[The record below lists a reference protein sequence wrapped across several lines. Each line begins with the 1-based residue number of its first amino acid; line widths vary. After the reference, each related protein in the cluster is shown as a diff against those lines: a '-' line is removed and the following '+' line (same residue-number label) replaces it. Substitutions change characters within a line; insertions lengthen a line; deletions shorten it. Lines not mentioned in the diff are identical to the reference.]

1 MRLLRARS
9 ETAARREADGA
20 MSYATL
26 IRQIEAGEV
35 LAYVE
40 ARALGAALLD
50 GGVPELETAAFMVA
64 FNQHDP
70 GLDAWLGLHAAL
82 AERLPDFVAPAG
94 PFRTVVLPAYHGV
107 REHPHLTPLL
117 ALLLNSFGVP
127 VLIHGVLEGGGGTAA
142 AYVLR
147 ELGIMPCGT
156 TAQVNAGLS
165 EEGLAFA
172 PVALLSPGL
181 AALLALRARLG
192 IDGWVTRLAVL
203 ADVLGER
210 SVRVTPVPSAA
221 EMASAQVV
229 LESLGGH
236 ALLLQ
241 GCEGE
246 AFADPLQRPD
256 MVLLQDGQGQRV
268 YEAQPTSSASVNLP
282 APDARAT
289 GAWIDK
295 VMRDHLPLPLPIRNQ
310 LAVCLHAAGYTEDL
324 NQARA
329 ITAISGF
336 GRVAAA

>member
-1 MRLLRARS
+1 
-9 ETAARREADGA
+9 

-26 IRQIEAGEV
+26 IRQIEAGEG
-35 LAYVE
+35 LGFVE

-50 GGVPELETAAFMVA
+50 GGVPELETAAFLVA

-70 GLDAWLGLHAAL
+70 GVDAWLGLHAAL
-82 AERLPDFVAPAG
+82 AERLPDFAAPEG

-107 REHPHLTPLL
+107 RTHPHLTPLL
-117 ALLLNSFGVP
+117 ALLLKSFGIP

-147 ELGIMPCGT
+147 ELGIMPCAHV
-156 TAQVNAGLS
+156 AQVNTALQ
-165 EEGLAFA
+165 EEGIAFA

-192 IDGWVTRLAVL
+192 IDGWGTRLVAL
-203 ADVLGER
+203 ADVLGDR
-210 SVRVTPVPSAA
+210 SLRVTPVASTG
-221 EMASAQVV
+221 EMARMRAV
-229 LESLGGH
+229 LEALGGH

-256 MVLLQDGQGQRV
+256 MVLVQDGQAQRV
-268 YEAQPTSSASVNLP
+268 YEAQSIASEPANLP
-282 APDARAT
+282 ALDARAT
-289 GAWIDK
+289 GAWTAQ
-295 VMRDHLPLPLPIRNQ
+295 VMREHLPLPLPIRNQ
-310 LAVCLHAAGYTEDL
+310 LAVCLYAAGYTEDL

-329 ITAISGF
+329 ITAINGF
-336 GRVAAA
+336 GLSVRPLSLRERVGEREA

>member
-1 MRLLRARS
+1 
-9 ETAARREADGA
+9 

-26 IRQIEAGEV
+26 IRQIEAGEG
-35 LAYVE
+35 LGFVE

-82 AERLPDFVAPAG
+82 AERLPDFIAPTG
-94 PFRTVVLPAYHGV
+94 PFRTVILPTYHGV

-117 ALLLNSFGVP
+117 ALLLKSFGIP

-147 ELGIMPCGT
+147 ELGIMPCASV
-156 TAQVNAGLS
+156 AQVNAQLQD
-165 EEGLAFA
+165 EGIAFA

-192 IDGWVTRLAVL
+192 IDGWVTRLAAL
-203 ADVLGER
+203 ADVLGEQ
-210 SVRVTPVPSAA
+210 SVRVTPVISGA
-221 EMASAQVV
+221 EIAPTREV
-229 LESLGGH
+229 LEALGGR

-256 MVLLQDGQGQRV
+256 MVLVQDGQGQPV
-268 YEAQPTSSASVNLP
+268 YEAHSTASGQANLP
-282 APDARAT
+282 ETDARAT
-289 GAWIDK
+289 GAWIDQ
-295 VMRDHLPLPLPIRNQ
+295 VMREHLPLPLPIRNQ
-310 LAVCLHAAGYTEDL
+310 LAACLYAAGYTEDL

-329 ITAISGF
+329 ITAINGF
-336 GRVAAA
+336 GRAAA

>member
-1 MRLLRARS
+1 
-9 ETAARREADGA
+9 

-26 IRQIEAGEV
+26 IRQIEAGEGLGFV
-35 LAYVE
+35 D

-50 GGVPELETAAFMVA
+50 GGVPELETAAFLVA

-70 GLDAWLGLHAAL
+70 GLDAWLGMHAAL
-82 AERLPDFVAPAG
+82 AERLPDFVAPTG
-94 PFRTVVLPAYHGV
+94 PFRTVVLPTYHGV
-107 REHPHLTPLL
+107 RTQPHLTPLL
-117 ALLLNSFGVP
+117 ALLLRSFGIP

-147 ELGIMPCGT
+147 ELGIMPCST
-156 TAQVNAGLS
+156 VAQVNAALQDDGI
-165 EEGLAFA
+165 AFA

-192 IDGWVTRLAVL
+192 IDGWVTRLAAL

-210 SVRVTPVPSAA
+210 SVRVTPVISDGDVAPTRA
-221 EMASAQVV
+221 V
-229 LESLGGH
+229 LEALGGH

-256 MVLLQDGQGQRV
+256 MVLVQDGQGQRV
-268 YEAQPTSSASVNLP
+268 YEAQSASAVLANLP
-282 APDARAT
+282 GMDARAT
-289 GAWIDK
+289 GTWIDQ
-295 VMRDHLPLPLPIRNQ
+295 VMHEHLPLPLPIRNQ
-310 LAVCLHAAGYTEDL
+310 LAVCLFAAGYTEDL

-329 ITAISGF
+329 ITAINGF
-336 GRVAAA
+336 GRVAA

>member
-1 MRLLRARS
+1 
-9 ETAARREADGA
+9 

-26 IRQIEAGEV
+26 IRQIEAGEG
-35 LAYVE
+35 LGFVE

-50 GGVPELETAAFMVA
+50 GGVPELETAAFLVA

-82 AERLPDFVAPAG
+82 ADRLPAFVAPEGA
-94 PFRTVVLPAYHGV
+94 FRTVVLPAYHGV
-107 REHPHLTPLL
+107 RTHPHLTPLL
-117 ALLLNSFGVP
+117 ALLLKSFGIP

-147 ELGIMPCGT
+147 ELGVMPCAHV
-156 TAQVNAGLS
+156 AQVNAALQ
-165 EEGLAFA
+165 EDGLAFA

-192 IDGWVTRLAVL
+192 IDGWGTRLVGL

-210 SVRVTPVPSAA
+210 SVRVTPVASGA
-221 EMASAQVV
+221 EMAQMRAV
-229 LESLGGH
+229 LEALGGH
-236 ALLLQ
+236 AILLQ

-256 MVLLQDGQGQRV
+256 MVLVQDGQGQRV
-268 YEAQPTSSASVNLP
+268 YEAQSTATAPASLP
-282 APDARAT
+282 ALDARAT
-289 GAWIDK
+289 GAWIDQ
-295 VMRDHLPLPLPIRNQ
+295 VMREHLPLPLPIRNQ
-310 LAVCLHAAGYTEDL
+310 LAVCLYAAGYTEDL

-336 GRVAAA
+336 GRAAA

>member
-1 MRLLRARS
+1 
-9 ETAARREADGA
+9 

-26 IRQIEAGEV
+26 IRQIEAGEG
-35 LAYVE
+35 LDFVE

-50 GGVPELETAAFMVA
+50 GGVPELETAAFLVA

-82 AERLPDFVAPAG
+82 SERLPDFGAPPG
-94 PFRTVVLPAYHGV
+94 PFRTVVLPTYHGV

-117 ALLLNSFGVP
+117 ALLLKSFGIP

-147 ELGIMPCGT
+147 ELGVMPCST
-156 TAQVNAGLS
+156 AAQVNAHLRD
-165 EEGLAFA
+165 EGIAFA

-181 AALLALRARLG
+181 ASLLALRARLG
-192 IDGWVTRLAVL
+192 IDGWVTRLAAL

-210 SVRVTPVPSAA
+210 SMRVTPVISDAEIAPTRAA
-221 EMASAQVV
+221 
-229 LESLGGH
+229 LEALGGH

-256 MVLLQDGQGQRV
+256 MVLVQDGLGQSV
-268 YEAQPTSSASVNLP
+268 YEAQSTSSSPANLP
-282 APDARAT
+282 ALDARAT
-289 GAWIDK
+289 GAWIDQ

-310 LAVCLHAAGYTEDL
+310 LAVCLYAAGYTEDL

-329 ITAISGF
+329 ITAINGF
-336 GRVAAA
+336 GRVAA

>member
-1 MRLLRARS
+1 
-9 ETAARREADGA
+9 

-26 IRQIEAGEV
+26 IRQIEAGEG
-35 LAYVE
+35 LGFVE

-50 GGVPELETAAFMVA
+50 GGVPELETAAFLVA

-94 PFRTVVLPAYHGV
+94 PFRTVVLPTYHGV
-107 REHPHLTPLL
+107 RTHPHLTPLL
-117 ALLLNSFGVP
+117 ALLLKSFGIP

-147 ELGIMPCGT
+147 ELGIMPCSSA
-156 TAQVNAGLS
+156 AQVNTALQDDGI
-165 EEGLAFA
+165 AFA

-192 IDGWVTRLAVL
+192 IDGWVTRLAAL

-210 SVRVTPVPSAA
+210 SVRVTPVIAGA
-221 EMASAQVV
+221 EMASTRAV
-229 LESLGGH
+229 LEALGGH

-256 MVLLQDGQGQRV
+256 MVLVQDGQGQSV
-268 YEAQPTSSASVNLP
+268 YEAQSTSSMLANLP
-282 APDARAT
+282 EMDARAT
-289 GAWIDK
+289 GAWTNQ
-295 VMRDHLPLPLPIRNQ
+295 VMREHLPLPLPIRNQ
-310 LAVCLHAAGYTEDL
+310 LAVCLFAAGYTEDL

-329 ITAISGF
+329 ITAINGF
-336 GRVAAA
+336 GRVAA

>member
-1 MRLLRARS
+1 MN
-9 ETAARREADGA
+9 
-20 MSYATL
+20 YATH
-26 IRQIEAGEV
+26 IRQIEAGDG
-35 LAYVE
+35 LDFVE

-50 GGVPELETAAFMVA
+50 GGVPELETAAFIVA

-82 AERLPDFVAPAG
+82 AERLPDIVAPPG
-94 PFRTVVLPAYHGV
+94 LYRTVVLPCYHGV
-107 REHPHLTPLL
+107 RTHPHFTPLL
-117 ALLLNSFGVP
+117 ALLLKSFGIP

-147 ELGIMPCGT
+147 ELGIMPCST
-156 TAQVNAGLS
+156 TAQVNAGLRDD
-165 EEGLAFA
+165 GLAFA

-181 AALLALRARLG
+181 ASLLALRGRLG
-192 IDGWVTRLAVL
+192 IDGWMTRLAAL

-210 SVRVTPVPSAA
+210 SVRVTPVLSGV
-221 EMASAQVV
+221 EMASTQVV
-229 LESLGGH
+229 LEALGGH

-246 AFADPLQRPD
+246 AFADPLLRPD
-256 MVLLQDGQGQRV
+256 MVLVQDGQGLQV
-268 YEAQPTSSASVNLP
+268 YEAQSTVSAPVNLP
-282 APDARAT
+282 AADARAT

-295 VMRDHLPLPLPIRNQ
+295 LMRDHLPLPLPIRNQ

-336 GRVAAA
+336 GRVAA

>member
-1 MRLLRARS
+1 
-9 ETAARREADGA
+9 

-26 IRQIEAGEV
+26 IRQIEAGEG
-35 LAYVE
+35 LGYVD

-50 GGVPELETAAFMVA
+50 GGVPELETAAFLVA

-82 AERLPDFVAPAG
+82 AERLPDFVAPTG
-94 PFRTVVLPAYHGV
+94 PFRTVVLPTYHGV
-107 REHPHLTPLL
+107 HTQPHLTPLL
-117 ALLLNSFGVP
+117 ALLLKSFGIP
-127 VLIHGVLEGGGGTAA
+127 VLIHGVLEGGGGAAA

-147 ELGIMPCGT
+147 ELGVMPCSSA
-156 TAQVNAGLS
+156 AQVNTALQDDGI
-165 EEGLAFA
+165 AFA

-192 IDGWVTRLAVL
+192 IDGWVTRLAAL

-210 SVRVTPVPSAA
+210 SVRVTPVVSAA
-221 EMASAQVV
+221 EMPTTHAV
-229 LESLGGH
+229 LEALGGQ

-256 MVLLQDGQGQRV
+256 MVLVQDGRGERV
-268 YEAQPTSSASVNLP
+268 YEAQSATSLPANLP
-282 APDARAT
+282 EMDARAT
-289 GAWIDK
+289 GAWTDR

-310 LAVCLHAAGYTEDL
+310 LAVCLYAAGYTEDL

-329 ITAISGF
+329 ITAINGF
-336 GRVAAA
+336 GRAAA

>member
-1 MRLLRARS
+1 
-9 ETAARREADGA
+9 

-26 IRQIEAGEV
+26 IRQIEAGEG
-35 LAYVE
+35 LGFAD

-50 GGVPELETAAFMVA
+50 GGVPELETAAFLVA

-82 AERLPDFVAPAG
+82 AERLPDFVAPSG
-94 PFRTVVLPAYHGV
+94 PFRTVVLPTYHGV

-117 ALLLNSFGVP
+117 ALLLKSFGIP
-127 VLIHGVLEGGGGTAA
+127 VLIHGVLEGGGGAAA

-147 ELGIMPCGT
+147 ELGIMPC
-156 TAQVNAGLS
+156 ASASQVNAALD
-165 EEGLAFA
+165 EEGIAFA

-181 AALLALRARLG
+181 ASLLALRARLG
-192 IDGWVTRLAVL
+192 IDGWVTRLAAL

-210 SVRVTPVPSAA
+210 SVRVTPV
-221 EMASAQVV
+221 ASEVELAPTRAV
-229 LESLGGH
+229 LEALGGH

-256 MVLLQDGQGQRV
+256 MVLVHDGQGQSV
-268 YEAQPTSSASVNLP
+268 YEAQPVSSMPANLP
-282 APDARAT
+282 EADARAT
-289 GAWIDK
+289 GAWTRQ
-295 VMRDHLPLPLPIRNQ
+295 VMGDHLPLPLPIRNQ
-310 LAVCLHAAGYTEDL
+310 LAACLFAAGYTEDI

-329 ITAISGF
+329 ITAINGF
-336 GRVAAA
+336 GRVAA